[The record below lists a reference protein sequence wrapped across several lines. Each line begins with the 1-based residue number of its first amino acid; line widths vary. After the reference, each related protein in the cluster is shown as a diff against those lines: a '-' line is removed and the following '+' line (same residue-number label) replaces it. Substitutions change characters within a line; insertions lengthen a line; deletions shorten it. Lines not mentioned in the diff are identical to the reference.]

1 MELFSVD
8 SSSRSGGIT
17 IVLIVYMAVAIA
29 VSVAVAVAIAVAAV
43 AAVVALSSSS
53 SGRSSSSSS
62 NSSSSSSGSNS
73 GRSSSSSS
81 SSRESI
87 SSTSKSRSSSS
98 RSVTL
103 GGAPNKTRSQN
114 TLLQPGACAYPSSIS
129 VVGRRAQPAQ
139 HSHSSSFSTLCYY
152 NLPLVHFFEG
162 IQSYGRG
169 GYGLGVAF
177 IVSDCTFLT
186 YAAPEIQGPFS
197 TRLKPI
203 LPPPTEISLQ
213 ILQNPRN
220 QPTRT
225 S

>member
-73 GRSSSSSS
+73 GRSSSSS